1 MYWGGNNM
9 GMGWGVMVEDEVG
22 GGWRKGPWTSEEDR
36 LLIEYV
42 KIHGE
47 GRWNSVA
54 RLAGLKRNGK
64 SCRLRWVNYLR
75 PDLKR
80 GQITPQEES
89 IILEL
94 HARWGNRWS
103 TIARS
108 LPGRTDN
115 EIKNYWRTHFKK
127 KVKSPSD
134 AAEKAKNRLM
144 RRQQFQQQQ
153 QLKLQQQQQQQIQ
166 QIQQQQEQ
174 IQFNLDMKGIMMNLL
189 EMENHN
195 NNDHRAPSMS
205 QDIATE
211 TATTTNSIY
220 QQQCSTEEDH
230 GFFYYPMIINNNGN
244 NNNDNNNY
252 SPAATTESASSEE
265 ILWDG
270 LWNLDDVFCNFTAAS
285 ATSKPTTLVAPFC

>member
-1 MYWGGNNM
+1 MYWGGAMAGHM
-9 GMGWGVMVEDEVG
+9 GQGVLEEEV
-22 GGWRKGPWTSEEDR
+22 WRKGPWTAEEDR
-36 LLIEYV
+36 LLVEYV
-42 KIHGE
+42 RLHGE

-127 KVKSPSD
+127 KPKSPSD
-134 AAEKAKNRLM
+134 AAEKAKNRLL
-144 RRQQFQQQQ
+144 RKQQFH
-153 QLKLQQQQQQQIQ
+153 QQQQQQQSQKQ
-166 QIQQQQEQ
+166 QQHQQQQHE
-174 IQFNLDMKGIMMNLL
+174 FNFDMKGIMALL
-189 EMENHN
+189 DDNS
-195 NNDHRAPSMS
+195 HRAPYIS
-205 QDIATE
+205 QGRQEIVN
-211 TATTTNSIY
+211 TNSNI
-220 QQQCSTEEDH
+220 TEEQGYLDT
-230 GFFYYPMIINNNGN
+230 MLNCNT
-244 NNNDNNNY
+244 
-252 SPAATTESASSEE
+252 SPAETTAED

-270 LWNLDDVFCNFTAAS
+270 TLWNIDDVHANFSVAS
-285 ATSKPTTLVAPFC
+285 ATNKTGLYSLVAPFC

>member
-1 MYWGGNNM
+1 MYWGG
-9 GMGWGVMVEDEVG
+9 VMAGHMG
-22 GGWRKGPWTSEEDR
+22 GGVLEEEVWRKGPWTAEEDR

-42 KIHGE
+42 KLHGE

-127 KVKSPSD
+127 KAKSPSD
-134 AAEKAKNRLM
+134 AAEKARNRLL
-144 RRQQFQQQQ
+144 RKQQFHQQQ
-153 QLKLQQQQQQQIQ
+153 QLQQQQVQQQQQQQQ
-166 QIQQQQEQ
+166 L
-174 IQFNLDMKGIMMNLL
+174 QFNLDMKGIMALL
-189 EMENHN
+189 DDNNSHRVPYTSQLRQEMVNMYPNTTEEHGYLYSMLNGN
-195 NNDHRAPSMS
+195 TSAPE
-205 QDIATE
+205 A
-211 TATTTNSIY
+211 
-220 QQQCSTEEDH
+220 STEET
-230 GFFYYPMIINNNGN
+230 F
-244 NNNDNNNY
+244 
-252 SPAATTESASSEE
+252 
-265 ILWDG
+265 WDG
-270 LWNLDDVFCNFTAAS
+270 LWNLDDVHGNFSVANATANKAGLYN
-285 ATSKPTTLVAPFC
+285 LVAPFC

>member
-1 MYWGGNNM
+1 MYWGGVMAGHM
-9 GMGWGVMVEDEVG
+9 GRGVLEEEL
-22 GGWRKGPWTSEEDR
+22 WRKGPWTAEEDR

-42 KIHGE
+42 RVHGE

-94 HARWGNRWS
+94 HAKWGNRWS

-127 KVKSPSD
+127 KAKNPSD
-134 AAEKAKNRLM
+134 AAEKAKDRLL
-144 RRQQFQQQQ
+144 RKQQFHQQQQ
-153 QLKLQQQQQQQIQ
+153 QQVQLQQLQQQQQQLQLN
-166 QIQQQQEQ
+166 
-174 IQFNLDMKGIMMNLL
+174 FDMKGIMALL
-189 EMENHN
+189 E
-195 NNDHRAPSMS
+195 D
-205 QDIATE
+205 
-211 TATTTNSIY
+211 
-220 QQQCSTEEDH
+220 
-230 GFFYYPMIINNNGN
+230 N
-244 NNNDNNNY
+244 NNNNYRAPYISQAKQEVVNNMQPN
-252 SPAATTESASSEE
+252 TTEEQGYYLYSVFNGSTSASETSAEE

-270 LWNLDDVFCNFTAAS
+270 LWNLDDVHATFRVANSAAS
-285 ATSKPTTLVAPFC
+285 KAGLYNLVAPFC

>member
-1 MYWGGNNM
+1 MYWGGNM
-9 GMGWGVMVEDEVG
+9 GMGWGVMIEEEVGG
-22 GGWRKGPWTSEEDR
+22 GGWRKGPWTAEEDR

-127 KVKSPSD
+127 KVKNPSD
-134 AAEKAKNRLM
+134 AAEKAKSRLL

-153 QLKLQQQQQQQIQ
+153 QLKQQQQQIQ
-166 QIQQQQEQ
+166 QQQQE
-174 IQFNLDMKGIMMNLL
+174 IQFNLDMKGIMMMNLL
-189 EMENHN
+189 EMGNHN
-195 NNDHRAPSMS
+195 NDNRRVPSIS
-205 QDIATE
+205 QQEPQDM
-211 TATTTNSIY
+211 Y
-220 QQQCSTEEDH
+220 QQQSSTEEEH
-230 GFFYYPMIINNNGN
+230 GYFYHPMFINNINGN
-244 NNNDNNNY
+244 NNDNY
-252 SPAATTESASSEE
+252 SPAATESSSDE

-270 LWNLDDVFCNFTAAS
+270 LWNLDDVLGNFTAAS